1 MGVIDKV
8 KDVAKLAQDVQN
20 IPLYQQLVSLQ
31 AEVFELYDE
40 NRNLKDEVRQ
50 LREQLELRAKLS
62 FENNF
67 YWIVEGDSRE
77 GPFCSQCYDTDHVA
91 RRMIKLGHLRGCPT
105 CHLLLREDGS
115 GADIHE
121 RKRFTSTVMKSKS

>member
-1 MGVIDKV
+1 MGVIDTV

-50 LREQLELRAKLS
+50 LREQLEMRAKMT

-67 YWIVEGDSRE
+67 YWIVDGDSKD
-77 GPFCSQCYDTDHVA
+77 GPFCSRCYDNDHA
-91 RRMIKLGHLRGCPT
+91 TRRMIELGHLRGCPT
-105 CHLLLREDGS
+105 CYLLLRQDGS

-121 RKRFTSTVMKSKS
+121 RKRFLHTIKG

>member
-1 MGVIDKV
+1 MGVIETV

-40 NRNLKDEVRQ
+40 NRNLKEEIRQ
-50 LREQLELRAKLS
+50 LREQLELRAKMS

-67 YWIVEGDSRE
+67 FWIIDGDSKD
-77 GPFCSQCYDTDHVA
+77 GPLCPKCYNGDHELKV
-91 RRMIKLGHLRGCPT
+91 
-105 CHLLLREDGS
+105 
-115 GADIHE
+115 
-121 RKRFTSTVMKSKS
+121 